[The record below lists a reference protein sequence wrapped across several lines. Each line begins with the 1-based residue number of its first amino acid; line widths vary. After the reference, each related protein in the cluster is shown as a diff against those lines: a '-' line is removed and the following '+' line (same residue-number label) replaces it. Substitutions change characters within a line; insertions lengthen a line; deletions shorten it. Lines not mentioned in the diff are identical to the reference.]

1 MELDLR
7 DQLQGTLG
15 DAYVLERE
23 LGGGAMSR
31 VFVATESSLGRKVV
45 VKVLPPE
52 MAAAVRIDRFR
63 REIQLAANLQHPHIV
78 PLLSAGETNGLPYF
92 MMPFVRGESLR
103 ERLIR
108 EGELPV
114 ADAVRILREVASAL
128 AYAHENGIV
137 HRDIKPEN
145 VLVSGGAA
153 VVTDFGVAKALSS
166 ATIAGVQ
173 AMTGSG
179 ITIGTPA
186 YMAPEQ
192 ATGDTMTDHR
202 ADIYALGVMG
212 YEMLAGSSPFHANSA
227 QAMIV
232 AHLAQVPESI
242 SRRRPSV
249 PPALAQVIMCCLE
262 KRPAD
267 RFQTAA
273 EVVRQLDAI
282 KMGSG
287 SSGSSTPLA
296 FSRAK
301 DAFRGT
307 SFGVLALA
315 GGVLAA
321 VILATLWARSHQ
333 TTPSHAIAGNMQA
346 SAVNGGDTRY
356 YPSGKAESGQRNSSP
371 PPLWLGKV
379 SQTLAAYARA
389 IGTRNVAEIK
399 RIYTAMTKE
408 QENNWK
414 MFFQQSR
421 SIDATLQFQEGNGDD
436 STAEAT
442 VVGVYK
448 IVSLAADTQN
458 IPVRF
463 HAGFRSER
471 GEWHIVSLRDTVAH

>member
-1 MELDLR
+1 VALDVR
-7 DQLQGTLG
+7 DQLQDTLG
-15 DAYVLERE
+15 DAYILERE

-31 VFVATESSLGRKVV
+31 VFVATESSLSRKIV

-92 MMPFVRGESLR
+92 IMPFVRGESLR
-103 ERLIR
+103 DRLVR

-145 VLVSGGAA
+145 VLISGGAA

-166 ATIAGVQ
+166 ATIAGVKP
-173 AMTGSG
+173 MTGSG
-179 ITIGTPA
+179 VLIGTPA

-192 ATGDTMTDHR
+192 ASADTGTDHR

-227 QAMIV
+227 QSMLV
-232 AHLAQVPESI
+232 AHLTQVPESL
-242 SRRRPSV
+242 SRQRPSV
-249 PPALAQVIMCCLE
+249 PPALAQIIMCCLE

-282 KMGSG
+282 KLG
-287 SSGSSTPLA
+287 SSSGDSWKA
-296 FSRAK
+296 FGLTSGAGG
-301 DAFRGT
+301 FRRHPVT
-307 SFGVLALA
+307 VIALVAGVLVA
-315 GGVLAA
+315 GVS
-321 VILATLWARSHQ
+321 ATLWTRAHQ
-333 TTPSHAIAGNMQA
+333 TAKA
-346 SAVNGGDTRY
+346 SGVNALSNRY
-356 YPSGKAESGQRNSSP
+356 YPNGSHRESVP

-379 SQTLAAYARA
+379 SQTLAAYALA
-389 IGTRNVAEIK
+389 IKTGNVAEIGK
-399 RIYTAMTKE
+399 IHTTMTKE
-408 QENNWK
+408 QKDNWNL
-414 MFFQQSR
+414 FFQQSR
-421 SIDATLQFQEGNGDD
+421 SIDATLQLENASGND
-436 STAEAT
+436 SSAEAT
-442 VVGVYK
+442 VVGLYT
-448 IVSLAADTQN
+448 IVSLAGDTQN
-458 IPVRF
+458 IPVK
-463 HAGFRSER
+463 FRASLR
-471 GEWHIVSLRDTVAH
+471 ADGRDWHIVSLRDTVTRSSSIDSLH